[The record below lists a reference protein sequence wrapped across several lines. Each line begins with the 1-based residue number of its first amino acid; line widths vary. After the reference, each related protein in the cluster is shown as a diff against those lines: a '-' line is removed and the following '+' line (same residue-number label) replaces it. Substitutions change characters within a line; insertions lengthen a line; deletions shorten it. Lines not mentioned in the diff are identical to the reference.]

1 MSDDGGGEPDGL
13 DENLRD
19 RLVTIG
25 KGAVSLVPLAGG
37 PLAEIVGA
45 VIPGQRAD
53 RIAAYLR
60 ALAGRVDAFERDVQR
75 AIAENAVKVDLI
87 EEGGFQAARATS
99 AERIDR
105 IVEAVSRGLCE
116 DDVDVIRRK
125 RLLVIFGELDDDEVA
140 LLNAYGRSY
149 GGGDEEDP
157 FDRIDRP
164 EPTHMQSS
172 RADMDRER
180 LYDAGREHLLRLDLL
195 KRNYG
200 NVRRGQ
206 LPEFDASKG
215 DFKHNVEVSY
225 LGRMLLGEIGMKTPF
240 DEEDEAERAG

>member
-1 MSDDGGGEPDGL
+1 MSDDQRTEPDGL
-13 DENLRD
+13 DENFRD

-25 KGAVSLVPLAGG
+25 KGAASLVPLAGG

-60 ALAGRVDAFERDVQR
+60 ALAAKVDAFERDTQR
-75 AIAENAVKVDLI
+75 VIADNAVKVDLI

-99 AERIDR
+99 AERLNQ
-105 IVEAVSRGLCE
+105 IVEAVSRGLRE

-125 RLLVIFGELDDDEVA
+125 RLLVLFGELDDDEVA

-149 GGGDEEDP
+149 GGGDEDP
-157 FDRIDRP
+157 FDRINRP

-172 RADMDRER
+172 RTDLDRER

-215 DFKHNVEVSY
+215 DFKHSVEVSY
-225 LGRMLLGEIGMKTPF
+225 LGRMLLGEIGLKTPF
-240 DEEDEAERAG
+240 DQEDEADAGD